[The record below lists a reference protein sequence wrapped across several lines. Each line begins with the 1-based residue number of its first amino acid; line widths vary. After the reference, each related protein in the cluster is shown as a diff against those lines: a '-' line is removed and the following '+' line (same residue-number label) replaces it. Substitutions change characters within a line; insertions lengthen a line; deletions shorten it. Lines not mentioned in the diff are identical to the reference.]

1 MNEPGYERVTAQ
13 GYDYPKKVRN
23 PFWGD
28 GGGGGGG
35 TTDYEALD
43 NKPRINGVV
52 LIGNKTSEDLHIKEC
67 DCEELTPEQLATIL
81 SEI

>member
-28 GGGGGGG
+28 GGGGGGS
-35 TTDYEALD
+35 TDYETLS
-43 NKPRINGVV
+43 NKPKINGVT

-67 DCEELTPEQLATIL
+67 DCEELTPAQMAELL